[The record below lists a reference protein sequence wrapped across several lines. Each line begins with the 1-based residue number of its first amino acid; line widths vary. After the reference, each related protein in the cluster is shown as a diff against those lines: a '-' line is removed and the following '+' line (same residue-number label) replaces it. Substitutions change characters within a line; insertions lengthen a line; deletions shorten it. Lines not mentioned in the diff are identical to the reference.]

1 MLFYLVW
8 AWSDSWASQITATSL
23 KLPHS
28 SILTACLPS
37 TSLKG
42 PYVVEVQGQW
52 LTSKGRVLSLPRAL
66 DGLCLE
72 SRFSFAQASL
82 SAWLFSLVN
91 LQWPLDQLRMS
102 VIPNRDDFRAG
113 IGGGYL
119 DSKHSDSVQ
128 DQSLQARSLLHRGE
142 NLQPRTALQKTDI
155 ILRDKSCIAK

>member
-66 DGLCLE
+66 DGLCLG
-72 SRFSFAQASL
+72 SRFSLAQAWL
-82 SAWLFSLVN
+82 SAWLFSLDY
-91 LQWPLDQLRMS
+91 LQWPLDQLR
-102 VIPNRDDFRAG
+102 IPAILNPDHISAG
-113 IGGGYL
+113 ISGGYL
-119 DSKHSDSVQ
+119 NAKQSDSVQ
-128 DQSLQARSLLHRGE
+128 DQSLQARSCLHRGKNTPSH
-142 NLQPRTALQKTDI
+142 NLPLEETHYFAAQI
-155 ILRDKSCIAK
+155 V